1 MKKMNTKIIKIKMIE
16 KNISQKEIAKKLNI
30 NEQTIS
36 NWINGKNLE
45 NIKKFLTL
53 IKELEIDI
61 KQLF

>member
-1 MKKMNTKIIKIKMIE
+1 MNTKIIKIKMIE

-53 IKELEIDI
+53 LQELEIDI

>member
-1 MKKMNTKIIKIKMIE
+1 MNNKIIKIKMIE
-16 KNISQKEIAKKLNI
+16 KNITQKEIAKKLNI

-53 IKELEIDI
+53 LQELEIDI

>member
-1 MKKMNTKIIKIKMIE
+1 MNTKIIKIKMIE